1 MRKLY
6 LIGIGAGNPEYITV
20 QAIKA
25 LNLVDVFFFM
35 DKGEAKQDL
44 VNLRKQMCERYIE
57 NRSYRVVEAEDP
69 VRDPAISD
77 YTTRVEL
84 WHRQRALI
92 YEEMIARELG
102 EDQCGAFLVWGDP
115 SLYDS
120 TLRIIEDITARGRL
134 CFEFEVIPGITSIQ
148 ALAARHKITLNGIG
162 ESIVITTGRQL
173 AAGLSGTTERT
184 IVMLDGQCSFN
195 NLLDEEL
202 DIFWGAY
209 LGMEEEILLSGKLCE
224 IASMIERVRHEKRQ
238 RNGWIMDTYLLSKP
252 NRPERA
258 RLPRADTK
266 RTAQTSVGIKSS
278 RSTGN
283 SAP

>member
-44 VNLRKQMCERYIE
+44 INLRKQICERYIE
-57 NRSYRVVEAEDP
+57 NRSYRVVEADDP
-69 VRDPAISD
+69 VRDPTILD
-77 YTTRVEL
+77 YTTRVEI

-92 YEEMIARELG
+92 YEEMIAQQLE

-120 TLRIIEDITARGRL
+120 TLRVIEHIIARGRL

-162 ESIVITTGRQL
+162 ESIAITTGRQL
-173 AAGLSGTTERT
+173 SAGLGGAAERT
-184 IVMLDGQCSFN
+184 IVMLDGHCSFHN
-195 NLLDEEL
+195 VLDEEL

-209 LGMEEEILLSGKLCE
+209 LGMEEEILLSGKLSE
-224 IASMIERVRHEKRQ
+224 IASRIEEVRHERRE
-238 RNGWIMDTYLLSKP
+238 RNGWIMDTYLLS
-252 NRPERA
+252 RPSKATQAE
-258 RLPRADTK
+258 
-266 RTAQTSVGIKSS
+266 SS
-278 RSTGN
+278 RAHTSCDQN
-283 SAP
+283 D

>member
-1 MRKLY
+1 VNVPDCDVVSYGVMVPMRKLY

-35 DKGEAKQDL
+35 DKGETKQDL
-44 VNLRKQMCERYIE
+44 VNLRKQICERYIE
-57 NRSYRVVEAEDP
+57 NRSYRVVETDDP
-69 VRDPAISD
+69 VRDPTISD

-92 YEEMIARELG
+92 YEEMIAQQLE

-120 TLRIIEDITARGRL
+120 TLRVIEHIMARGGL
-134 CFEFEVIPGITSIQ
+134 CFEFEIIPGITSIQ
-148 ALAARHKITLNGIG
+148 ALAARHKISLNGIG

-173 AAGLSGTTERT
+173 AAGLGGTAERT
-184 IVMLDGQCSFN
+184 TVMLDGHCSFN
-195 NLLDEEL
+195 TLLDEEL

-209 LGMEEEILLSGKLCE
+209 LGMEQEVLLSGK
-224 IASMIERVRHEKRQ
+224 IAEVASRIVEVRNEQRQ
-238 RNGWIMDTYLLSKP
+238 KNGWIMDTYLLAKP
-252 NRPERA
+252 KA
-258 RLPRADTK
+258 
-266 RTAQTSVGIKSS
+266 TAGD
-278 RSTGN
+278 
-283 SAP
+283 

>member
-1 MRKLY
+1 MIPMRKLY

-44 VNLRKQMCERYIE
+44 VNLRKQICERYIE
-57 NRSYRVVEAEDP
+57 NRSYRVVEADDP
-69 VRDPAISD
+69 VRDPTISD

-92 YEEMIARELG
+92 YEEMIAHQLE

-120 TLRIIEDITARGRL
+120 TLRVIEHIMTRGRL
-134 CFEFEVIPGITSIQ
+134 CFDFEIIPGITSIQ
-148 ALAARHKITLNGIG
+148 ALAARHKISLNGIG

-173 AAGLSGTTERT
+173 AAGLSGTAERT
-184 IVMLDGQCSFN
+184 IVMLDGQCSFK

-209 LGMEEEILLSGKLCE
+209 LGMEEEILLSGKLSE
-224 IASMIERVRHEKRQ
+224 IAGMIEKVRHERRQ

-252 NRPERA
+252 NRAAQA
-258 RLPRADTK
+258 RLPR
-266 RTAQTSVGIKSS
+266 TS
-278 RSTGN
+278 N
-283 SAP
+283 SCDHRDL

>member
-44 VNLRKQMCERYIE
+44 VNLRKQICERYIE
-57 NRSYRVVEAEDP
+57 NRSYRVVEADDP
-69 VRDPAISD
+69 VRDPTILD

-92 YEEMIARELG
+92 YEEMIAQQLD

-120 TLRIIEDITARGRL
+120 TLRIIDQIIARGILR
-134 CFEFEVIPGITSIQ
+134 FEFEVIPGITSMQ

-173 AAGLSGTTERT
+173 AAGPGCPAERT

-195 NLLDEEL
+195 TLLNEDL
-202 DIFWGAY
+202 DIYWGAY
-209 LGMEEEILLSGKLCE
+209 LGMEQEFLVSGKISEAASRITE
-224 IASMIERVRHEKRQ
+224 IRNEQRQ
-238 RNGWIMDTYLLSKP
+238 KNGWIMDTYLLAKP
-252 NRPERA
+252 KTVPQA
-258 RLPRADTK
+258 
-266 RTAQTSVGIKSS
+266 GSS
-278 RSTGN
+278 TTDIAYVRN
-283 SAP
+283 DD

>member
-25 LNLVDVFFFM
+25 LNVVDVFFFI

-44 VNLRKQMCERYIE
+44 VNLRKEICERYIE

-69 VRDPAISD
+69 VRDPTISD
-77 YTTRVEL
+77 YTTRVEV

-92 YEEMIARELG
+92 YEEMIAQELG
-102 EDQCGAFLVWGDP
+102 DNQCGAFLVWGDP

-120 TLRIIEDITARGRL
+120 TLRIIEHITARGRL
-134 CFEFEVIPGITSIQ
+134 SFEFEVIPGITSIQ

-173 AAGLSGTTERT
+173 SAGMSGAAERT

-209 LGMEEEILLSGKLCE
+209 LGMEEEILLSGKLNE
-224 IASMIERVRHEKRQ
+224 IASRIEEVRQERRQ
-238 RNGWIMDTYLLSKP
+238 RNGWIMDTYFLT
-252 NRPERA
+252 RPRKATQAE
-258 RLPRADTK
+258 
-266 RTAQTSVGIKSS
+266 SS
-278 RSTGN
+278 RAHTSCDQN
-283 SAP
+283 D